1 MLKTLSLFRSIRTT
15 VALLTAYAVG
25 VSLNVWADPPRM
37 PQIAAREL
45 NLDEPLPIPVP
56 TPVPLQEPAVPTP
69 PAVQTPASPAPT
81 PATPI
86 PPSADPATSLSPGQA
101 TAPVDRGPAPGTMSP
116 MDQGYSSPYGYQS
129 GPTKEDITFPLGEVY
144 TLRAAEQIGQT
155 RQVVTNRDDFIKVFG
170 ASAREGILE
179 TPANS
184 VRILGLKLG
193 IVEVTLIG
201 EKGVRTYRLRI
212 TPSVRQLETLIAKQ
226 FPLATVNVTAAGEH
240 MLVVDGTVET
250 PGDVEGILTLLQN
263 FVGRQGNIINGI
275 KVAGVS
281 QVQLEVVIARVDRT
295 KAKRMGINLEYAGT
309 QGFGGSQIGGAGGVT
324 PLVSASNSTAGV
336 GNAFTSI
343 GGAAA
348 SAITPASTVFVG
360 VTKELQ
366 QFMAQLEFLKRNGV
380 VKVLARPTLV
390 TLTGRPAEFL
400 VGGEQP
406 FPYQVSAIAQPS
418 VDFKKFGTRLNFLP
432 VILGPDKIRLDLVP
446 EFSTVDPDSSTS
458 ASVGG
463 TSIPRFITQR
473 IHTVVEM
480 EPGQTLI
487 LGGLLQTEIAGQI
500 DKVPFLGSLPYG
512 GAAFRRVTYAERE
525 LELLVV
531 VTPRFVEPL
540 NGSEGPVTLPGEESR
555 SPTDKELFFYGMPEA
570 RHDVEPKGI
579 LHHQSADGRARR
591 DNVLTEPDDVAQV
604 APRSR
609 WSLPRWRRSEKP
621 APATPPVVAQRPVR
635 RVLKD

>member
-1 MLKTLSLFRSIRTT
+1 MPFLPEPRHAWLILTVFTVLASPVLRAARAEPPVRT
-15 VALLTAYAVG
+15 VARQLA
-25 VSLNVWADPPRM
+25 P
-37 PQIAAREL
+37 
-45 NLDEPLPIPVP
+45 DEPSPIPVP
-56 TPVPLQEPAVPTP
+56 TPV
-69 PAVQTPASPAPT
+69 
-81 PATPI
+81 
-86 PPSADPATSLSPGQA
+86 DPAAPAAPSPGIPGDGQP
-101 TAPVDRGPAPGTMSP
+101 PVPDRGPAPGTGPEAASP
-116 MDQGYSSPYGYQS
+116 LDSTPFGAGSTN
-129 GPTKEDITFPLGEVY
+129 GPQREEITFPLGEIYNLRTVEAIGKARQVVMNREDFLTVLGANPRDG
-144 TLRAAEQIGQT
+144 TLTAPADSIRFVGRKLGVVEMTVIGQT
-155 RQVVTNRDDFIKVFG
+155 
-170 ASAREGILE
+170 
-179 TPANS
+179 
-184 VRILGLKLG
+184 
-193 IVEVTLIG
+193 
-201 EKGVRTYRLRI
+201 GVRTYRCRI
-212 TPSVRQLETLIAKQ
+212 TPSVAQLEVLIARQ
-226 FPLATVNVTAAGEH
+226 FPRATVEVTAAGEH
-240 MLVVDGTVET
+240 MLVVEGSVET

-263 FVGRQGNIINGI
+263 FVGRQGRLINGI
-275 KVAGVS
+275 KVSGVS

-295 KAKRMGINLEYAGT
+295 KAKRLGINLEYAGT
-309 QGFGGSQIGGAGGVT
+309 EGFGGSQIGGAGGIT
-324 PLVSASNSTAGV
+324 PIVSASNSTAGV

-487 LGGLLQTEIAGQI
+487 LGGLLQTEIAGQV

-512 GAAFRRVTYAERE
+512 GSIFRRVTYAERE

-540 NGSEGPVTLPGEESR
+540 NRSDGPVILPGDESR
-555 SPTDKELFFYGMPEA
+555 PPTDKELFFYGMPEA
-570 RHDVEPKGI
+570 PHVTDSKHGHPG
-579 LHHQSADGRARR
+579 QSAHGPVSAADSSDG
-591 DNVLTEPDDVAQV
+591 LAQD
-604 APRSR
+604 APRGFR
-609 WSLPRWRRSEKP
+609 WPRLKRSP
-621 APATPPVVAQRPVR
+621 APVEDAPPAIAQRPPR
-635 RVLKD
+635 KKTPSK